1 MSHPSL
7 SCTSLSF
14 AWPDDTPVFSGLTLA
29 IGPGRTGLVAPNGA
43 GKSTLLRLLVG
54 DLKPTAGSVAVDGEL
69 GYLPQTLALTLDDTV
84 DEVLGIAPVRAAI
97 AAIESGDASEENFA
111 VVGTDWDVEERA
123 RAVLDRLGLADVGLD
138 RPLRTLSGGQI
149 ISLGLAAQLVKQPDV
164 LVLDEPTNNLDL
176 EARERLYAVVESWKG
191 CLLVVSHDRAL
202 LDRMDQIVELVG
214 DEVRFFGGNFTEYT
228 EAVEREQDAA
238 ERAVRSAEQEVKRQ
252 KREAQEAKERA
263 AKRASNAKKNL
274 ANAGLPKIIAGQMQ
288 RYAQESAGKAND
300 MHAQRLEDARTKLEQ
315 ANQDIRQKSKIAISL
330 PDTEVP
336 AGRTVLV
343 AEGINAV
350 YGAGPVFAEPV
361 DLAIRGP
368 ERIALIGGNG
378 SGKSTLLRMLD
389 DQLEPSTGTVR
400 RASGRT
406 AFLSQ
411 RLDTLDQGRTIW
423 ENLKAAAPERPE
435 TELRHRLAQ
444 FLFRGDTVHRPVGA
458 LSGGERLRATLVCV
472 LSADPAPQL
481 LLLDEP
487 TNNLDLVSAG
497 QLENALD
504 AYQGAFVVVSHDL
517 EFLRAIRVNRWLRVH
532 DGELTETSAPGS

>member
-1 MSHPSL
+1 MSFPSL
-7 SCTSLSF
+7 SCTNLSF
-14 AWPDDTPVFSGLTLA
+14 SWPDDTPVFDGVTLA
-29 IGPGRTGLVAPNGA
+29 VGQGRTGLVAPNGA
-43 GKSTLLRLLVG
+43 GKSTLLKLLVG
-54 DLKPTAGSVAVDGEL
+54 ELAPSAGSVTVNGEL
-69 GYLPQTLALTLDDTV
+69 GYLPQTLALTLNDTV
-84 DEVLGIAPVRAAI
+84 DEVLGIAPIRAAI
-97 AAIESGDASEENFA
+97 AAIEAGDAGEENFA
-111 VVGTDWDVEERA
+111 VVGNDWDVEERA
-123 RAVLDRLGLADVGLD
+123 RAVLDRLGLGEVDLD

-149 ISLGLAAQLVKQPDV
+149 ISLGLAAQLVKRPDV

-176 EARERLYAVVESWKG
+176 VARERLYAVAESWKG

-214 DEVRFFGGNFTEYT
+214 NEPRFFGGNFTEYT

-252 KREAQEAKERA
+252 RREAQEAKERA
-263 AKRASNAKKNL
+263 AKRASNAKRNL
-274 ANAGLPKIIAGQMQ
+274 ASAGLPKILSGQRK
-288 RYAQESAGKAND
+288 RYAEESAGKAND
-300 MHAQRLEDARTKLEQ
+300 MHAQRLDDAKTKLEQ
-315 ANQDIRQKSKIAISL
+315 ANQDIREKQKIAISL

-343 AEGINAV
+343 AEGINV
-350 YGAGPVFAEPV
+350 GYGSAPVFDEPL

-368 ERIALIGGNG
+368 ERIALIGDNG

-389 DQLEPSTGTVR
+389 GQLEPSEGTVR
-400 RASGRT
+400 RSAGRT

-411 RLDTLDQGRTIW
+411 RLDTLDQGRTVW
-423 ENLKAAAPERPE
+423 ENLKSFAPDRPE

-444 FLFRGDTVHRPVGA
+444 FLFRGDTVHRQVGV

-472 LSADPAPQL
+472 LSAEPAPQL

-487 TNNLDLVSAG
+487 TNNLDLVSVG
-497 QLENALD
+497 QLENALN

-517 EFLRAIRVNRWLRVH
+517 EFLKAIGVTRWLRVR
-532 DGELTETSAPGS
+532 DGEVAETGEPGS